1 MVQSVMSSP
10 CFSRVQH
17 YENLRDSPP
26 RISCE
31 ENTVLDKNGFII
43 FHVCSRRWLQ
53 TKANAFVVSLALADF
68 FVGLSVVPS
77 TFV

>member
-17 YENLRDSPP
+17 YENLLDRPP

-31 ENTVLDKNGFII
+31 ENTVLD
-43 FHVCSRRWLQ
+43 
-53 TKANAFVVSLALADF
+53 T
-68 FVGLSVVPS
+68 
-77 TFV
+77 